1 MNTGNSQ
8 SKSSTKTINKL
19 DAYVQEVA
27 KTLDERYRKL
37 FDARKASDSISDR
50 YELTIAMEEV
60 KNIYNLLFKKGE

>member
-19 DAYVQEVA
+19 DVYIQEVA

>member
-60 KNIYNLLFKKGE
+60 KNIYNLLFRKGE